1 MRNKKLYNYLVN
13 TFDISRD
20 SVLKHVESRIEE
32 LLDKH
37 VKAILE
43 SNRIERMIINRLSD
57 YMAKGKA
64 DYWSTDK
71 NFEKIV
77 DNQVRNVIED
87 YLKDR
92 CKITFQF
99 QNNSVRFMEDR

>member
-13 TFDISRD
+13 TFDISKE
-20 SVLKHVESRIEE
+20 SILQHVESRIEE

-37 VKAILE
+37 VTAILQ
-43 SNRIERMIINRLSD
+43 SNRIERMIVNRLSD
-57 YMAKGKA
+57 YMSKGKS

-77 DNQVRNVIED
+77 DSQVRNVIED

-99 QNNSVRFMEDR
+99 QNNSVRFMEDK